1 MAWND
6 QSGGFESSPS
16 VNASPRISKAGSSN
30 EKNGMKPVCIKY
42 IHRAF
47 SDDAF
52 TAVDGSPLQQVVIL
66 GKVLTCEMNN
76 QRCDYKL
83 ADSSGAT
90 ILAREYINDED
101 NIQPEMIP
109 EGTYVTVYGT
119 VKSFQGSPHLIIS
132 RIARLKDPNEIT
144 MHLLEMT
151 HTYIKM
157 TEVGQGDST
166 TLNKDASIS
175 EQVRTVVQGT
185 KNMTGLSKAEIQTA
199 LPHFTPANIDEALN
213 SLSADGFIF
222 TTIDDDHFRATEDA

>member
-52 TAVDGSPLQQVVIL
+52 TAVDGSPLQQ
-66 GKVLTCEMNN
+66 
-76 QRCDYKL
+76 
-83 ADSSGAT
+83 
-90 ILAREYINDED
+90 DED